1 MDKIRVAVV
10 FGGPSTEH
18 EVSLRSA
25 DSIIR
30 HLNTEKYI
38 IIPIGIDKQ
47 GQWFLLPAEEYILN
61 ANDPKRICL
70 GDRGKEVLLLQREGV
85 KGFYDIANLELLSEV
100 DVVFPI
106 VHGAFGEDGTL
117 QGLLRS
123 LHLPYVGPDVL
134 GSALSM
140 DKDAAKRILSEQG
153 IPVAKGVVGYK
164 TRRRDLKYDELTKAL
179 GLPLFVKPANAGSSV
194 GVSKVTNEEEFD
206 KAVEEA
212 FLYDRKI
219 LVEEAVTGKEIECA
233 ILGNEEPQASVLGEI
248 VPTMDFY
255 SYDAK
260 YINDTGAVM
269 KIPAETTASVSDRM
283 RAAAVKAFQCL
294 CCEGIARVDFF
305 LRENGT
311 FVLNEVNTLP
321 GFTSISMYPKLW
333 EATGLSYSDLLTRMI
348 YLAVDRGRKIDE
360 LRISPVDMP

>member
-1 MDKIRVAVV
+1 MNKVKVAVI

-30 HLNTEKYI
+30 HLDREEYAI
-38 IIPIGIDKQ
+38 FPIGIDKE
-47 GQWFLLPAEEYILN
+47 GKWFLLPDHGYIQHDR
-61 ANDPKRICL
+61 DPKRIAL
-70 GDRGKEVLLLQREGV
+70 GDEGQQVLLSQRNGI
-85 KGFYDIANLELLSEV
+85 KGFYDFTDLHLLAEV

-117 QGLLRS
+117 QGVLKS
-123 LHLPYVGPDVL
+123 CHLPYVGPDVL
-134 GSALSM
+134 ASSLSM
-140 DKDAAKRILSEQG
+140 DKDATKRILSQSG
-153 IPVAKGVVGYK
+153 IPVAKGIIGYK
-164 TRRRDLKYDELTKAL
+164 AKKKDLKYTKVIEEL

-194 GVSKVTNEEEFD
+194 GVNKVANEEEFY
-206 KAVEEA
+206 KAIEEA

-219 LVEEAVTGKEIECA
+219 LIEEAIIGKEIECA

-248 VPTMDFY
+248 VPTRGFY
-255 SYDAK
+255 SYEAK
-260 YINDTGAVM
+260 YISDTGALM
-269 KIPAETTASVSDRM
+269 KIPAEIAEDISDHM
-283 RAAAVKAFQCL
+283 RAVAIKAFQSL

-305 LRENGT
+305 LRKDGT

-333 EATGLSYSDLLTRMI
+333 EATGLSYSHLLTKMI
-348 YLAVDRGRKIDE
+348 NLAVDRWEKTAA
-360 LRISPVDMP
+360 LKTSPVDQP